1 MHNLL
6 YYFFPYSMDARLVS
20 KVTYM
25 DLPKPCSP
33 VLSYPNRVKV
43 SGVVPAVAPGVSI
56 LGHHLDLEENT
67 PW

>member
-1 MHNLL
+1 
-6 YYFFPYSMDARLVS
+6 MDARLVS

>member
-33 VLSYPNRVKV
+33 VLSYPNRVKP
-43 SGVVPAVAPGVSI
+43 SGVAPGVVPGVSI

-67 PW
+67 PC

>member
-33 VLSYPNRVKV
+33 VLSYPNRVKA
-43 SGVVPAVAPGVSI
+43 SEVAPGVSI
-56 LGHHLDLEENT
+56 LGHPSGLEET
-67 PW
+67 IPC

>member
-1 MHNLL
+1 MTI
-6 YYFFPYSMDARLVS
+6 MDARLVS
-20 KVTYM
+20 RVTYM

-33 VLSYPNRVKV
+33 VLSYPNRVKA
-43 SGVVPAVAPGVSI
+43 SGVVLGVAPGVSI

>member
-1 MHNLL
+1 
-6 YYFFPYSMDARLVS
+6 MDVRLVS

-33 VLSYPNRVKV
+33 VLSYPNRVKP
-43 SGVVPAVAPGVSI
+43 SGVAPGLVPGVSI

-67 PW
+67 PC